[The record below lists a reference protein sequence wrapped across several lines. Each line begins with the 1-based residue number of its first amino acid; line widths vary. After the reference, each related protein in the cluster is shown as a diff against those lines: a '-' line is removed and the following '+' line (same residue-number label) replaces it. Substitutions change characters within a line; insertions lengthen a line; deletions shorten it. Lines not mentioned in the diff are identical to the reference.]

1 MKIYNHGDILH
12 CQGKSLISKGIRLF
26 TGSTIT
32 HSAIYFLI
40 DGVPFI
46 MDAQKDGV
54 NLRPFKEWMK
64 KYNYDI
70 IATPWIW
77 AHNPYSR
84 ALQKSGVTGY
94 DFRLFLFRYP
104 SKIVKSIFTRKDVE
118 LKRVSK
124 ENEKLI
130 CSEFIAWVI
139 GLENPQNY
147 TPKDLFIFCTFE
159 K

>member
-1 MKIYNHGDILH
+1 MYKHGDILH
-12 CQGKSLISKGIRLF
+12 CKGKSLISKGIRLF
-26 TGSTIT
+26 TKSTTT
-32 HSAIYFLI
+32 HSAIYFEI
-40 DGVPFI
+40 DGQPFI

-54 NLRPFKEWMK
+54 NLRPFKEWME

-77 AHNPYSR
+77 SHDPYKK

-104 SKIVKSIFTRKDVE
+104 SKIIKSVFTRKDVK
-118 LKRVSK
+118 LKRVK
-124 ENEKLI
+124 NENEKLI

-147 TPKDLFIFCTFE
+147 TPKDLYIFCTFGL
-159 K
+159 

>member
-1 MKIYNHGDILH
+1 MYNNGDILH
-12 CQGKSLISKGIRLF
+12 CQGKSLISKGIRVF
-26 TGSTIT
+26 TKSTIT
-32 HSAIYFLI
+32 HSAIYFEI
-40 DGVPFI
+40 DNEPFI

-70 IATPWIW
+70 IATPWKW
-77 AHNPYSR
+77 SHNPYKK
-84 ALQKSGVTGY
+84 ALSKSGVTGY

-104 SKIVKSIFTRKDVE
+104 SKIIKSIFTRKDVK
-118 LKRVSK
+118 LKRVK
-124 ENEKLI
+124 NENEKLI

-147 TPKDLFIFCTFE
+147 TPKDLYIFCTFE
-159 K
+159 P